1 MKAKSNLQQG
11 WLRWSLFAAGWTLYG
26 LFFAS
31 QVVVSRAYAG
41 RPLRLGEALTSWLIC
56 AYLWL
61 AITPLIIFLSRRFP
75 LGRKS
80 WLKSFTVHL
89 GASVVIVLFQLGIYV
104 TIASMAGLDS
114 GRQPFFAAFRNQFI
128 VSFHFELLTYWA
140 LIGLTHGLDYYR
152 KYREREIRASQLE
165 ARLARA
171 QLDALKMQLH
181 PHFLFNT
188 LNTISVLMK
197 EDVTLADR
205 LLLRLS
211 DLLRLALNNTDAHEV
226 PLRQELEFLRSYLE
240 IEQTRFQDR
249 LTVRLDID
257 AEAFEAQVPNLILQP
272 LVENAIRYA
281 VAPRATKSTIE
292 IRATRLN
299 GQIELNVRD
308 DGPGIEETQKAA
320 GVAGIGLRNTRSR
333 LEKLYGPAHSF
344 DLLTADGGGLEV
356 RITIPFHTEN
366 RDREGVNG
374 EDPHADS

>member
-1 MKAKSNLQQG
+1 MKAKSNLEQG
-11 WLRWSLFAAGWTLYG
+11 WLRWSFIAAGWTLYA

-31 QVVVSRAYAG
+31 EVVVSRAYAG
-41 RPLRLGEALTSWLIC
+41 RPLRLREALTSWLIC

-61 AITPLIIFLSRRFP
+61 AITPLIIFLSRKFP

-89 GASVVIVLFQLGIYV
+89 GASAVIALFQLGIYV
-104 TIASMAGLDS
+104 TIASMVGLDS
-114 GRQPFFAAFRNQFI
+114 GKQPFFSAFRHQFI
-128 VSFHFELLTYWA
+128 FSFHFELLTYWA
-140 LIGLTHGLDYYR
+140 LIGLTQGFDYYR

-188 LNTISVLMK
+188 LNTISVLMN
-197 EDVTLADR
+197 EDVTLANR

-211 DLLRLALNNTDAHEV
+211 DLLRLALKNTDAHEV

-240 IEQTRFQDR
+240 IEQTRFEDR

-257 AEAFEAQVPNLILQP
+257 EEAFEAQVPNLILQP

-292 IRATRLN
+292 IHATRLN
-299 GQIELNVRD
+299 GQIELKVRD

-344 DLLTADGGGLEV
+344 DLCTADGGGLEV

-366 RDREGVNG
+366 RDREGPNG
-374 EDPHADS
+374 ENPHADS

>member
-1 MKAKSNLQQG
+1 MKAKSNLHQG
-11 WLRWSLFAAGWTLYG
+11 WLRWSFIAAGWTLYG

-31 QVVVSRAYAG
+31 EVVVSRAYAG
-41 RPLRLGEALTSWLIC
+41 RPLRLREALTSWLVC
-56 AYLWL
+56 VYLWL
-61 AITPLIIFLSRRFP
+61 AITPLIIFLSRKFP
-75 LGRKS
+75 LGRKG

-89 GASVVIVLFQLGIYV
+89 GASAVIALCQLGIYV
-104 TIASMAGLDS
+104 TIASMVGMGAGQ
-114 GRQPFFAAFRNQFI
+114 QPFFAAFRNQFI
-128 VSFHFELLTYWA
+128 ASFHFALLTYWA
-140 LIGLTHGLDYYR
+140 LIGLTQGLDYYR

-165 ARLARA
+165 AQLAHA

-197 EDVTLADR
+197 EDVTLANH

-292 IRATRLN
+292 IRAIRLN
-299 GQIELNVRD
+299 GQIELQVRD
-308 DGPGIEETQKAA
+308 DGPGIEGTQKAA

-333 LEKLYGPAHSF
+333 LAKLYGPAHSF

-356 RITIPFHTEN
+356 RITIPFHTDN
-366 RDREGVNG
+366 RDRERLNG
-374 EDPHADS
+374 EDPHSDS